1 MRRFIAQ
8 ALEIDPTKRKLSVET
23 SPLDSVSPNQ
33 VSVIMQHFRNGILQ
47 EQV

>member
-1 MRRFIAQ
+1 MRRFIAK

-23 SPLDSVSPNQ
+23 SPLDSVNPNQ
-33 VSVIMQHFRNGILQ
+33 VPVIKQHFRNRVLQ